1 MDEGETP
8 LPLHFLISDRF
19 GSSSSSSK
27 LNTGTLLGL
36 VRLVF
41 LIIVVCSFSSVVIA
55 ATVVDDASR
64 DDESSV
70 VSLLADEDKQ
80 HSSSL
85 LLISVELRLFSEP
98 LLLNV
103 KFW

>member
-19 GSSSSSSK
+19 GSSSSSK
-27 LNTGTLLGL
+27 FNTSTMLGL
-36 VRLVF
+36 VRFAF
-41 LIIVVCSFSSVVIA
+41 LIVVVVCSFSSAVTA
-55 ATVVDDASR
+55 ATVVDASR
-64 DDESSV
+64 DDESSA
-70 VSLLADEDKQ
+70 VSLLVDEDKQ

-85 LLISVELRLFSEP
+85 LLISVELRLFNEP

-103 KFW
+103 KF